1 MKVLKN
7 ILIVLGVL
15 LIVFNVLAY
24 FAPVVPK
31 DKSTAGL
38 IGWYI
43 GKNLMLMVG
52 TGLLLWARSINK
64 KLERRRIKAVLDS
77 LPSR

>member
-1 MKVLKN
+1 MKILRT
-7 ILIVLGVL
+7 ILIVLGIL
-15 LIVFNVLAY
+15 LIVLNLLAY
-24 FAPVVPK
+24 LAPITPK

-52 TGLLLWARSINK
+52 IGLLLWARSINK
-64 KLERRRIKAVLDS
+64 QLKKRELKEILDS
-77 LPSR
+77 LPQ

>member
-1 MKVLKN
+1 MKVIRT

-15 LIVFNVLAY
+15 LIVLNLLAY
-24 FAPVVPK
+24 LAPVTPK

-52 TGLLLWARSINK
+52 IGLLLWVRSINK
-64 KLERRRIKAVLDS
+64 KLKRREMKAIIDS
-77 LPSR
+77 LPQ